1 MNSHQNPQT
10 HLNKI
15 KVTFK
20 KTKKHVFILIRCFN
34 FKDKP
39 SEFQS
44 KKLHQQLISISSG
57 NSPNSKLNINTNSSN
72 SVFIHR
78 HISNATMPISPIQQ
92 QQQTLN
98 TANNFETSIA
108 KNNPNPVDTSV
119 SSQVITRAQL
129 GFKDN
134 NPEEYA
140 NITRELRNLNLRQHE
155 RTYSAAKSSFR
166 LASSLTS
173 NEERTRGFED
183 FSSKNGSLIEHLER
197 QKEKTSIL
205 LQKSKD
211 KHSEMISMS
220 LFKN

>member
-1 MNSHQNPQT
+1 
-10 HLNKI
+10 
-15 KVTFK
+15 
-20 KTKKHVFILIRCFN
+20 
-34 FKDKP
+34 
-39 SEFQS
+39 
-44 KKLHQQLISISSG
+44 
-57 NSPNSKLNINTNSSN
+57 
-72 SVFIHR
+72 
-78 HISNATMPISPIQQ
+78 MPISPTQQ
-92 QQQTLN
+92 QHTTN
-98 TANNFETSIA
+98 HFETSPA
-108 KNNPNPVDTSV
+108 KTNLNPNDTSI
-119 SSQVITRAQL
+119 SSQVTTPQRAQL

-140 NITRELRNLNLRQHE
+140 NITRELRSLNLRQHE

-173 NEERTRGFED
+173 NDDQVRGLED
-183 FSSKNGSLIEHLER
+183 FSSKNGGLIEHLER

>member
-1 MNSHQNPQT
+1 
-10 HLNKI
+10 
-15 KVTFK
+15 
-20 KTKKHVFILIRCFN
+20 
-34 FKDKP
+34 
-39 SEFQS
+39 
-44 KKLHQQLISISSG
+44 
-57 NSPNSKLNINTNSSN
+57 
-72 SVFIHR
+72 
-78 HISNATMPISPIQQ
+78 MPISPIQQ